1 MKDQPGVKNQQG
13 VKDQRGVE
21 DQGPEPAGRGR
32 PSTHD
37 TGTLAGQDELAVQLS
52 ELARTLQQQTDPHD
66 ALVGIVRAAVQLI
79 PGCDE
84 GSISVV
90 LNRRHVT
97 SEAASGELPRVVD
110 ALQNE
115 TGQGPCLDAVYHQE
129 TVRVSDMA
137 GEQRWP
143 LFARRALAAGAAGML
158 SFQLYV
164 EGDNLGA
171 LNLYSQRPGAF
182 DDESEHVGLL
192 FAAHAAVAYAAVCTQ
207 AGLAR
212 SVETRQLIGQAQG
225 ILIERYKITPDE
237 AFALLIRAS
246 QDSNRKLREIA
257 ERLVHSGVLTSE
269 RSTRRAPAS
278 RNPGP

>member
-1 MKDQPGVKNQQG
+1 M
-13 VKDQRGVE
+13 QRE
-21 DQGPEPAGRGR
+21 PEPDDRGQPSAGDSG
-32 PSTHD
+32 SA
-37 TGTLAGQDELAVQLS
+37 AGQDQLAVEFS
-52 ELARTLQQQTDPHD
+52 VLARALQQQEDPHD
-66 ALVGIVRAAVQLI
+66 TLVEIVRSAVRLI

-90 LNRRHVT
+90 LSRRQVM
-97 SEAASGELPRVVD
+97 SEAASGELPRAVD
-110 ALQNE
+110 ALQE
-115 TGQGPCLDAVYHQE
+115 QVQQGPCLDAAYQQE
-129 TVRVSDMA
+129 TVRVPDMA
-137 GEQRWP
+137 SEQRWP
-143 LFARRALAAGAAGML
+143 RFAEKALQAGAAGML

-164 EGDNLGA
+164 EGDNMGA
-171 LNLYSQRPGAF
+171 LNLYSRKAGAF